1 MLPNADEC
9 RPARPR
15 ANLTHAQKKV
25 SVLRLCRVAVFLLPV
40 IGYAGVG
47 VGDENPNALTVPNL
61 QGTYDL
67 NTDAMPGDLAG
78 DGGFNMISE
87 MLEID
92 ANTLTFAPTF
102 AGMGPFTLAGN
113 TLTIT
118 DSDGNMD
125 VVQATL
131 SDTGNILTLIDEI
144 GEDVQTFVF
153 NRRDGTSTSN
163 EVTEAT
169 LQGTY
174 DLDAANSTV
183 NNFVFLASGEL
194 EVAGNIVTTS
204 LTFSQT
210 RSFTLAGDTI
220 TLTETDGDTT
230 VLRATLSNDRN
241 TLTLTFVEDRDT
253 FVYERR

>member
-1 MLPNADEC
+1 MKALF
-9 RPARPR
+9 
-15 ANLTHAQKKV
+15 LQ
-25 SVLRLCRVAVFLLPV
+25 LCDVAVIFLV
-40 IGYAGVG
+40 VVSCAGVG
-47 VGDENPNALTVPNL
+47 DKNPNAPTVANL

-67 NTDAMPGDLAG
+67 NTDAMPGGLAG
-78 DGGFNMISE
+78 HDGFKMISE

-92 ANTLTFAPTF
+92 ANALTFAPIF

-118 DSDGNMD
+118 DSNSNTDIIE
-125 VVQATL
+125 ATL
-131 SDTGNILTLIDEI
+131 SDTGNTLTLIDEI
-144 GEDVQTFVF
+144 DNGLETFVYT
-153 NRRDGTSTSN
+153 RRDGTGTSN
-163 EVTEAT
+163 EVTEAN

-174 DLDAANSTV
+174 DLDAANTKV
-183 NNFVFLASGEL
+183 KKFVFLVSGEL
-194 EVAGNIVTTS
+194 EVAGNVVTAS

-210 RSFTLAGDTI
+210 RSYTLAGNAI

-230 VLRATLSNDRN
+230 VLQATLSRDGN